1 MESLAIALEDLI
13 DDSVMALPQQ
23 PATPKRRARKRPA
36 TPAAVE
42 LPEDE
47 QILLTAP
54 PAAGD

>member
-1 MESLAIALEDLI
+1 MESLSITLEDLI

-23 PATPKRRARKRPA
+23 PAPPKRPARKRQA
-36 TPAAVE
+36 APAAVE
-42 LPEDE
+42 LPEGE